1 MSRKTV
7 AVVTTSRAD
16 YGLLHR
22 TMRAIAEHPELRLRV
37 IACGS
42 HLDAGRGMTVREI
55 ERDGFRVDARVASA
69 PRGDDAAAVARALGP
84 AATGFAAA
92 YRRLKPDLLLV
103 LGDRW
108 ELLAACSAAVAAGVP
123 IAHLH
128 GGESSEG
135 VIDEQVRHAVT
146 KMSQL
151 HFPAAAAYRRRIL
164 QMGEDPRRVVLV
176 GAPGIENLRHLRR
189 APRADLERLVGLDLD
204 RPFAVA
210 TCHPETAG
218 EVGLSVVDAALGALD
233 AVGIAAVVTL
243 AGADAGGAAI
253 NRRARAWAASRPGRA
268 ALAPSLG
275 RVGYPSLV
283 SLASAV
289 IGNSSSGIIEAPSLR
304 VPTVNIGDRQKGR
317 LRASSVID
325 ARPTAAAAA
334 AALRRALSPAFRRRC
349 DGSNPYDGGAS
360 SARIVAAIARAL
372 RDPRLPFKS
381 FRDLPGR
388 FG

>member
-135 VIDEQVRHAVT
+135 VID
-146 KMSQL
+146 
-151 HFPAAAAYRRRIL
+151 
-164 QMGEDPRRVVLV
+164 
-176 GAPGIENLRHLRR
+176 
-189 APRADLERLVGLDLD
+189 
-204 RPFAVA
+204 
-210 TCHPETAG
+210 
-218 EVGLSVVDAALGALD
+218 
-233 AVGIAAVVTL
+233 
-243 AGADAGGAAI
+243 
-253 NRRARAWAASRPGRA
+253 
-268 ALAPSLG
+268 
-275 RVGYPSLV
+275 
-283 SLASAV
+283 
-289 IGNSSSGIIEAPSLR
+289 
-304 VPTVNIGDRQKGR
+304 
-317 LRASSVID
+317 
-325 ARPTAAAAA
+325 
-334 AALRRALSPAFRRRC
+334 
-349 DGSNPYDGGAS
+349 
-360 SARIVAAIARAL
+360 
-372 RDPRLPFKS
+372 
-381 FRDLPGR
+381 
-388 FG
+388 